1 MGTKRAKLGR
11 PHVFAQGNPLQLHL
25 CPVKLHHPG
34 LAFAHRQ
41 QLASSLRPCSGR
53 ALSHIVVVQCNIQQ
67 CVLLNLL
74 WTALQ
79 LSIAK
84 SIPALKHSCRLHSSM
99 RLQFQAYSK
108 ALCSPPSSHND
119 APHSPAAAPSSAAAS
134 WTGSPRRVLIASVL

>member
-1 MGTKRAKLGR
+1 MDTKRAKLGL

-79 LSIAK
+79 RSIAK
-84 SIPALKHSCRLHSSM
+84 SIPYVETLM
-99 RLQFQAYSK
+99 
-108 ALCSPPSSHND
+108 
-119 APHSPAAAPSSAAAS
+119 PAAQQYE
-134 WTGSPRRVLIASVL
+134 ASVSGIQQSSLQPTIQSQ